1 MYCKYCGHPIPEGG
15 VCSCPMA
22 KKIQLQNTQ
31 YQTGPV
37 GNQRQT
43 GQTGNPYQTGRTG
56 NPRQTGQTGNPYQ
69 TGRTGNPRQT
79 GPAGNPYQNPNRS
92 KTDHGKI
99 FFVIS
104 IALSVIAA
112 LVFVLLRFAIVDFM
126 MESDISD
133 AYQYLMYIVPVVI
146 SIAACLFAVFS
157 LQDKK
162 IRILSVIALAA
173 AVIVTGAVIV
183 SMAVFPYEADVTV
196 SSDDDDRENDEDD
209 IIDKKDDDQKIDREE
224 DTKNREKESES
235 SGEDNTASD
244 ISRLKADY
252 EEGKLDY
259 VQVCKEVKRL
269 EKEKLTISDA
279 NTVAGI
285 REKAESDLEKEIDSL
300 ADENEYIEAYK
311 KLTNIEEQLQGD
323 AFAAGLKEKHLS
335 DFMAYLDRQS
345 KALAQEGKA
354 EEAVVM
360 LEEAMKYL
368 ADSSGVQRLIDEVEA
383 IASGADDYILPES
396 NSRYLTKADV
406 EGLSLREINYAK
418 NEIYARHGRR
428 FNSKELQDYFDSK
441 SWYNGTISPDKFN
454 TSVFNQYEL
463 KNAEF
468 LRDIEFSMDSRGYQL
483 DAN

>member
-1 MYCKYCGHPIPEGG
+1 MFCKYCGQPIPEGG

-43 GQTGNPYQTGRTG
+43 GQTGNPYQTGRMG
-56 NPRQTGQTGNPYQ
+56 NQ
-69 TGRTGNPRQT
+69 RQT

-112 LVFVLLRFAIVDFM
+112 LVFVLLRFVIVDFM

-196 SSDDDDRENDEDD
+196 SSDDDRENDEDD
-209 IIDKKDDDQKIDREE
+209 IVDKNDDDQKKDREE
-224 DTKNREKESES
+224 NTKDSEKESES
-235 SGEDNTASD
+235 SGEDNAASD

-252 EEGKLDY
+252 EDGKLDY

-300 ADENEYIEAYK
+300 ADENEYIDAYK

-335 DFMAYLDRQS
+335 DFMAYLDRQG

-368 ADSSGVQRLIDEVEA
+368 ADSSGIQRLIDEVEA

-396 NSRYLTKADV
+396 NSRYLTKGDV

-454 TSVFNQYEL
+454 TSVFNKYEL

-483 DAN
+483 DAK

>member
-1 MYCKYCGHPIPEGG
+1 MFCKYCGQPIPEGG

-37 GNQRQT
+37 ENQRQT
-43 GQTGNPYQTGRTG
+43 GQTGNPYQTGRMG
-56 NPRQTGQTGNPYQ
+56 NQ
-69 TGRTGNPRQT
+69 RQT

-196 SSDDDDRENDEDD
+196 SSDDDRENDEDD
-209 IIDKKDDDQKIDREE
+209 IVDKNDDDQKKDREE
-224 DTKNREKESES
+224 NTKDSEKESES
-235 SGEDNTASD
+235 SGEDNAASD

-252 EEGKLDY
+252 EDGKLDY

-300 ADENEYIEAYK
+300 ADENEYIDAYK

-368 ADSSGVQRLIDEVEA
+368 ADSSGIQRLIDEVEA

-454 TSVFNQYEL
+454 TSVFNKYEL

-483 DAN
+483 DAK